1 MYKTYDNNLFGISI
15 LLMDI
20 QKECEQNKQ
29 PRIRII
35 TEFFDDHCKSCGKQL
50 ELSKEFEYAGQ
61 TRCLEC
67 KLSDEE
73 FDDEM
78 S

>member
-1 MYKTYDNNLFGISI
+1 
-15 LLMDI
+15 MDI
-20 QKECEQNKQ
+20 QKECEENKDK
-29 PRIRII
+29 PRIRIR
-35 TEFFDDHCKSCGKQL
+35 TKFFNNNCNKCKKEL
-50 ELSKEFEYAGQ
+50 ELGKEFKYTGN

-67 KLSDEE
+67 KMSDEE

>member
-1 MYKTYDNNLFGISI
+1 MRKTYDNNLFGISI

-50 ELSKEFEYAGQ
+50 ELSKEFEYAGR
-61 TRCLEC
+61 TSCLSC
-67 KLSDEE
+67 KQSNEE